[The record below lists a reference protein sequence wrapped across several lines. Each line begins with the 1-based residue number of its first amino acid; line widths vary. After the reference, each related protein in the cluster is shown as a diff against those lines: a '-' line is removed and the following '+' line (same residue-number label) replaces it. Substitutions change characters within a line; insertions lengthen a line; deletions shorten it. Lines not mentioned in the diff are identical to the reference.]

1 MANKMKGKKKAPNG
15 APAVRKG
22 PRQKSFP
29 GMVDKAV
36 KGLDNLALRYDEIKK
51 ARMQLTEQ
59 EVESKEN
66 LRDMMHKL
74 KRTHYRHKNI
84 SIDLVPE
91 GEKVRVKVNSVEVDA
106 DETVTPAE
114 AEAAEEVEEPI
125 GDVEEIEEEESE
137 DEHIPDAVEEL

>member
-1 MANKMKGKKKAPNG
+1 MAKKKSKKKAPNG
-15 APAVRKG
+15 APEVRKG
-22 PRQKSFP
+22 PRQRTLP
-29 GMVDKAV
+29 GMEDKAV
-36 KGLDNLALRYDEIKK
+36 RSLDNLALRYDEVKK

-91 GEKVRVKVNSVEVDA
+91 GEKVRVKVNSIDVDP
-106 DETVTPAE
+106 DENVTP
-114 AEAAEEVEEPI
+114 VEEPEEVTV
-125 GDVEEIEEEESE
+125 DVEEPEEEESE
-137 DEHIPDAVEEL
+137 NESIPDAVEEL